1 MEKHLSPTL
10 WRTCRVLANE
20 SRLLLIKA
28 MIDQPPMTVKQLACT
43 CKMRE
48 FTCSLR
54 LRQIHARGLLT
65 VTRSS
70 KWVSYQLGADPEVE
84 HAKPILVALIK
95 TLRKCQDK
103 EDFSLV
109 IKEATLF
116 THPRRIMLARAL
128 AHEPRSQLG
137 KLLATCDISLPA
149 LYRHLDKMERR
160 GLITCSGTEITLSP
174 SQKPFTKALL
184 SIATG
189 RVTRAEHLLTPCKV

>member
-28 MIDQPPMTVKQLACT
+28 MIDQPQMTVKQLAHT

-48 FTCSLR
+48 FTCSFR

-70 KWVSYQLGADPEVE
+70 KWVYYQLGADPEVE

-95 TLRKCQDK
+95 TLRTCKNK
-103 EDFSLV
+103 EDYGLV

-128 AHEPRSQLG
+128 AREPHSQLG
-137 KLLATCDISLPA
+137 KLLATCDMSLPA
-149 LYRHLDKMERR
+149 LYRHLEKMERR
-160 GLITCSGTEITLSP
+160 GLITCNGTEVTLCP
-174 SQKPFTKALL
+174 PHKPLTKALF
-184 SIATG
+184 SIITG
-189 RVTRAEHLLTPCKV
+189 AVNRAEPLLTPCKV